1 MRDLIRHKVLIAHMR
16 DSKGAGIHM
25 DGFEE

>member
-16 DSKGAGIHM
+16 NNKRARIYM